1 MSVTK
6 AIAILNGASNKLFE
20 KAQACRKRQDAEK
33 PKIKPAIQGDN
44 LDGALQHVKNILN
57 EEHTGIKCLRIATR
71 LKEIVAKIDSS
82 KNETM
87 ANFVL
92 TSETIFQGLDLQ
104 NLIDFTR
111 DFEKEFGKFPNPLG
125 LPPVSTPERVND
137 YLVNYAHQNN
147 LTLPPNYSAK
157 THASQDEFLGFLEQ
171 YQKNFLKE

>member
-1 MSVTK
+1 M
-6 AIAILNGASNKLFE
+6 
-20 KAQACRKRQDAEK
+20 
-33 PKIKPAIQGDN
+33 
-44 LDGALQHVKNILN
+44 
-57 EEHTGIKCLRIATR
+57 
-71 LKEIVAKIDSS
+71 AK
-82 KNETM
+82 
-87 ANFVL
+87 FVL

-104 NLIDFTR
+104 NVKIFFRQKKKKLIYSFSLQLIDFTR